1 MTDRPPHSSL
11 KPASL
16 ARRARQP
23 LNTHSCEGPQNMTV
37 RAQGK
42 PARRGPRVATSQSA
56 GRAQVDDFEKFFL
69 ASRSSIARLLS
80 PDEGT
85 PPSVGH
91 RRLSKTGSPRR
102 SAEFPEGDASEALPR
117 H

>member
-1 MTDRPPHSSL
+1 
-11 KPASL
+11 
-16 ARRARQP
+16 
-23 LNTHSCEGPQNMTV
+23 
-37 RAQGK
+37 
-42 PARRGPRVATSQSA
+42 VATSQLA
-56 GRAQVDDFEKFFL
+56 GRAKVDDFERFFL

-91 RRLSKTGSPRR
+91 QRVSKGGLPRR